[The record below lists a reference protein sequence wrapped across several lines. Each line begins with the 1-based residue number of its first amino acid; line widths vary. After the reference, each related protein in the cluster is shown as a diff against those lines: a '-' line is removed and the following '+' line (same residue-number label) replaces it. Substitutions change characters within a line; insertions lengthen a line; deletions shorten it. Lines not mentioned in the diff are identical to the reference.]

1 MLVVEEQEVYDN
13 ATITDTGLFNWGVLN
28 KKQVITIHGTGQ
40 YTIDLSQVTA
50 QDISLDEDTYEL
62 TIRIPHAELQKPVK
76 FDPSQTEIGDTEK
89 GWLAFGDIKLTQ
101 EQQKAFEEE
110 ACKKLE
116 EKLSE
121 EERFKEA
128 DRFAKLSA
136 YETYQPIVKAVL
148 PAYKVVIEFK

>member
-1 MLVVEEQEVYDN
+1 MR
-13 ATITDTGLFNWGVLN
+13 A
-28 KKQVITIHGTGQ
+28 
-40 YTIDLSQVTA
+40 SA
-50 QDISLDEDTYEL
+50 
-62 TIRIPHAELQKPVK
+62 R
-76 FDPSQTEIGDTEK
+76 PSRYGRHSFPADTEK

-136 YETYQPIVKAVL
+136 YETYQPIVKAVS